1 MTVLFVLLAESLIF
15 PPSAAN
21 FRNNWMRDRV
31 QAAEIAALALEAAP
45 EREVSDQ
52 LAKRL
57 MEQTQLLAAAI
68 VQDGMRELIFAPPAE
83 WAGDTIM
90 ADLRG
95 ETRWS
100 AIADTFG
107 NAFAPEGR
115 YLRIVENSS
124 MTPDSTV
131 EVIVPEAA
139 LKKDLWEFSRNI
151 FFLSLL
157 ISALTGGLIY
167 LALYRL
173 VVRPVM
179 KMTRAVVLFRDNPD
193 MIAPFEPSG
202 RQDEI
207 GQAECALRDMQ
218 EVVSASFRQRRRLA
232 ELGEAVA
239 KGSSLA
245 TRL

>member
-1 MTVLFVLLAESLIF
+1 
-15 PPSAAN
+15 
-21 FRNNWMRDRV
+21 
-31 QAAEIAALALEAAP
+31 
-45 EREVSDQ
+45 
-52 LAKRL
+52 
-57 MEQTQLLAAAI
+57 
-68 VQDGMRELIFAPPAE
+68 
-83 WAGDTIM
+83 M

-157 ISALTGGLIY
+157 ISALNGGLIY

-179 KMTRAVVLFRDNPD
+179 KMTQQL
-193 MIAPFEPSG
+193 
-202 RQDEI
+202 
-207 GQAECALRDMQ
+207 
-218 EVVSASFRQRRRLA
+218 LA
-232 ELGEAVA
+232 EVSRSLLGHQSLLANFESNAVGA
-239 KGSSLA
+239 SY
-245 TRL
+245 